1 MNICV
6 QDELVDQKANNAACY
21 VEAVND
27 EAKAKASVILAL
39 CTKAKLNYQEY
50 KGLEDE
56 ELEAPA
62 DFEGLPVFKEE
73 NKEKAILQVEKLEKE
88 FIEEFATGPQ
98 SKGKMIVREGS
109 EGGSTA

>member
-62 DFEGLPVFKEE
+62 DFEGLPVYKEE
-73 NKEKAILQVEKLEKE
+73 NKERATLEVEKLEKE
-88 FIEEFATGPQ
+88 FNEAFSKISL
-98 SKGKMIVREGS
+98 SKGKMVAGEGS
-109 EGGSTA
+109 HGGSTA